1 MTIKALFH
9 VLGRVFH
16 NTLCLSLF
24 SSLLGV
30 CNSSLKMAANKLHV
44 DRGGFMSGFMV
55 LLLF

>member
-44 DRGGFMSGFMV
+44 DRGGFMV